1 MDLKIAFFSEMGFV
15 GKIPRTHTNMRVEF
29 AQMCALNAVHYP
41 MLKINE
47 VQDKFDVAILLV
59 GKTSAFRDAIYN
71 LDVVDEARK
80 IATKVLW
87 MQEGPHWIFQD
98 MPIHHQFWHYNV
110 LASVDG
116 LLVENKTD
124 ISYFKGI
131 LSEDTWITDI
141 PSLMVTDLV
150 EHNLNTPKEDKV
162 IIGGNFCR
170 WYGGFDSFICA
181 TDLELPIWAPS
192 MGRKREGE
200 DSIEEINY
208 LPYMEWKDWIDT
220 LATFKYAIH
229 LMPTSGAGTFPMNC
243 SFLGIPCIAYN
254 DLDTQY
260 QLHPDLAV
268 DPGDVK
274 TARKLLNLLKND
286 LNFYEACSTNT
297 KKLYQ
302 KFHSEESFL
311 DNMNKKLKSL
321 FK

>member
-1 MDLKIAFFSEMGFV
+1 MKIIFLSEMGFI

-29 AQMCALNAVHYP
+29 AQMCALDVVHYP
-41 MLKINE
+41 MVKINE
-47 VQDKFDVAILLV
+47 VQDKFDIAILLV
-59 GKTSAFRDAIYN
+59 GKTSGFRDAIYN
-71 LDVVDEARK
+71 LDVVAEAKK

-124 ISYFKGI
+124 IPYFKGI

-141 PSLMVTDLV
+141 PSLMITDLV
-150 EHNLNTPKEDKV
+150 GHNLSTPKEDKV
-162 IIGGNFCR
+162 LIGGNFCR

-200 DSIEEINY
+200 DSIGEINY
-208 LPYMEWKDWIDT
+208 LPYMEWKDWINT

-229 LMPTSGAGTFPMNC
+229 LMPTTGAGTFPMNC
-243 SFLGIPCIAYN
+243 SYLGIPCIAYN
-254 DLDTQY
+254 DLDTQH
-260 QLHPDLAV
+260 QLHPDLSV
-268 DPGDVK
+268 EPGDVL
-274 TARKLLNLLKND
+274 TARKLVNMLKND
-286 LNFYEACSTNT
+286 PDFYNECSSKTAQ
-297 KKLYQ
+297 LYH
-302 KFHSEESFL
+302 KYHSEQSFL
-311 DNMNKKLKSL
+311 SSMTYKLNSL